1 MHPAGGRVADG
12 SNTGGSNTGESK
24 LDGNYSGRT
33 SSSRRKETAGRLP
46 TPSFWVAAF
55 AAAATAFGT
64 ALPAS
69 AGEPELRA
77 AVQKLS
83 QAAGFGEGARAAGA
97 AWKQAVDEAQA
108 KDLPIILA
116 GLDDATPLGANY
128 LRSAAQ
134 FVFERDRK
142 AAKPIPKDLLE
153 AFVFSK
159 HDPRARRTAYEWV
172 VELDSTAPDRLLPKL
187 VNDSSVELR
196 RDAVA
201 RVLAQ
206 AEADLKAE
214 KKEAAHALFKTALA
228 AARDD
233 DQVKQATGQ
242 LKTLGETVDLPR
254 HFGFLMDW
262 NLIGPFDNTGKKGFP
277 IAYPPERELDFKSK
291 YPGKGGAECVWK
303 HSTTSDE
310 YGVVDLNALL
320 GKHKGSLCYAEAEFT
335 MDRDTPAEI
344 RLGCVTAWK
353 LWLNGKALFEREE
366 YHRGFVIDQYRV
378 PCTLE
383 EGRNVL
389 LLKVCQ
395 NEQTE
400 EWAQRW
406 QFQLRLCDSAGTAI
420 LASDRPATPA
430 PKPEAPKPEASKADA
445 EKAK

>member
-1 MHPAGGRVADG
+1 MHPAGGRVAG
-12 SNTGGSNTGESK
+12 RSNAGKTDSSRTRISR
-24 LDGNYSGRT
+24 LADAVGRFPT
-33 SSSRRKETAGRLP
+33 SSFWIP
-46 TPSFWVAAF
+46 TL
-55 AAAATAFGT
+55 AAAAAAFGT

-83 QAAGFGEGARAAGA
+83 QAAGFGEGAPAAGA

-108 KDLPIILA
+108 KDLPVILS

-142 AAKPIPKDLLE
+142 AAKPIPKDVLE

-172 VELDSTAPDRLLPKL
+172 VELDPTAPDRLLPKL

-201 RVLAQ
+201 RVLTQ

-233 DQVKQATGQ
+233 DQVKQATAQ
-242 LKTLGETVDLPR
+242 LKKLGETVDLPR

-262 NLIGPFDNTGKKGFP
+262 KLIGPFDNTAKKGFP
-277 IAYPPERELDFKSK
+277 IVYPPERELDFKAK

-303 HSTTSDE
+303 PSTTSDE
-310 YGVVDLNALL
+310 YGVVELNSLL
-320 GKHKGSLCYAEAEFT
+320 GKHKGSLCYAETEFT
-335 MDRDTPAEI
+335 MDRETPAEI

-353 LWLNGKALFEREE
+353 LWLNGKPLFEREE

-383 EGRNVL
+383 AGKNVI
-389 LLKVCQ
+389 LLKICQ

-406 QFQLRLCDSAGTAI
+406 QFQLRLCDAAGTAI

-430 PKPEAPKPEASKADA
+430 PKPEAPKADA
-445 EKAK
+445 QTK